1 MTIQELANRDLRKAR
16 LTLKN
21 AEKTANL
28 PRAELEHTE
37 ELVRLREQ
45 ILSLVR
51 KGGGDIG

>member
-28 PRAELEHTE
+28 PRAELEHIR

-45 ILSLVR
+45 ILWLV
-51 KGGGDIG
+51 KN